1 MVGTAVGDE
10 VGIGEGCVMGVAD
23 GIGVGGLEG
32 MFAQHPHELVPHA
45 SGSNCPPTAMHDAL
59 DE

>member
-1 MVGTAVGDE
+1 ME
-10 VGIGEGCVMGVAD
+10 VGIDEGCVMGVAD

-32 MFAQHPHELVPHA
+32 TFAQHPHELVPHA
-45 SGSNCPPTAMHDAL
+45 SGSNCPPTAMHDAF